1 MEDKMKKIGLYGFI
15 MIILVLFAPLALKGN
30 VPTDEETGGNIYI
43 VILQLTDYNSKVADT
58 VEYIFKDM
66 IQPQDQLVLI
76 TPVKPYTF
84 SQKTRQSQTPE
95 QLIKLTQ
102 NVLKRDIVTG
112 TANYHQILNRMTQL
126 VLDIGSGVGDTS
138 SGGGG
143 MGGTLTNVNTIKNQL
158 VTYRQLREE
167 MKGLRKL
174 DEKLFIK
181 FCEIFKKGI
190 IYVVYQQ
197 ELQVIP
203 NRDVMEALRNNMD
216 VRFDAMEVF
225 LQENTGEFLDVT
237 KLSQMLSDAAITLH
251 FFYIKSKETKRQ
263 GTEMKEFSN
272 DVYNAFSNLAKTT
285 GGIVETT
292 SKPEAAFKKAN
303 ETAK

>member
-1 MEDKMKKIGLYGFI
+1 M
-15 MIILVLFAPLALKGN
+15 VLLTSFALKGS
-30 VPTDEETGGNIYI
+30 VPTDEKTGGSIYI
-43 VILQLTDYNSKVADT
+43 IIFQLTDYDAKVADT
-58 VEYIFKDM
+58 VEYIFKHM
-66 IQPQDQLVLI
+66 IKPQDQLIML

-84 SQKTRQSQTPE
+84 SQQTRQSQTRE
-95 QLIKLTQ
+95 QLIEQTQ
-102 NVLKRDIVTG
+102 KVLKRDIVSG
-112 TANYHQILNRMTQL
+112 TVNYHQILNRMTQL
-126 VLDIGSGVGDTS
+126 VLDIGDGVGDTS

-143 MGGTLTNVNTIKNQL
+143 MSVTLTNVNTIKEQL
-158 VTYRQLREE
+158 ITYRQLREE

-181 FCEIFKKGI
+181 FCELFKKGI

-203 NRDVMEALRNNMD
+203 NRDVMEALRNNKD
-216 VRFDAMEVF
+216 VRFDAIEVF
-225 LQENTGEFLDVT
+225 LQENTAEFLDVT
-237 KLSQMLSDAAITLH
+237 KLGQMLSDAAITLH
-251 FFYIKSKETKRQ
+251 FFYIKSKEARKQ
-263 GTEMKEFSN
+263 GIEMKEFSN

-303 ETAK
+303 EAASK

>member
-1 MEDKMKKIGLYGFI
+1 MKKNGLYGFI

-30 VPTDEETGGNIYI
+30 VQTDEKAGSSIYI
-43 VILQLTDYNSKVADT
+43 VIFQLTDYNSKVADT
-58 VEYIFKDM
+58 VEYIFKDL

-95 QLIKLTQ
+95 KLIKLTQ
-102 NVLKRDIVTG
+102 NVLKRDIVSG

-126 VLDIGSGVGDTS
+126 VLEIGSGVGDTS

-143 MGGTLTNVNTIKNQL
+143 MGATLTNVNTIKNQL

-167 MKGLRKL
+167 MKSLRKL

-190 IYVVYQQ
+190 IYVVYQK

-203 NRDVMEALRNNMD
+203 DRDVMEALRNNLD

-237 KLSQMLSDAAITLH
+237 KLGQMLSDAAITLH
-251 FFYIKSKETKRQ
+251 FFYIKSRETKRQ

-303 ETAK
+303 KTAK